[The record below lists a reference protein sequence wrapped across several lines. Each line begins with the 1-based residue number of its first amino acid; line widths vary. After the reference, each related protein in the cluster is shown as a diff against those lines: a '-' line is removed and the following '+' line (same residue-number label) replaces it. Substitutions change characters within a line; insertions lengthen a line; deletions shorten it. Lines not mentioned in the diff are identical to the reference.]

1 MASQKSSYNIVNY
14 SFVVNNKV
22 FIDKLKSELSELPE
36 FYSIKN
42 DKLYVNLRTVQDR
55 TDFFGKLKEFNKNN
69 ENKVMAKELVYKF
82 FVRNSK
88 EELKFSDLINKIK
101 KLLSEDE
108 KTKNLV
114 NSFKIYNLGRNYK
127 VLVTSYDVT
136 MLLNGTEMFYPYKSK
151 QERTI
156 NVSTVATKE
165 VSELNV

>member
-1 MASQKSSYNIVNY
+1 
-14 SFVVNNKV
+14 
-22 FIDKLKSELSELPE
+22 
-36 FYSIKN
+36 
-42 DKLYVNLRTVQDR
+42 
-55 TDFFGKLKEFNKNN
+55 
-69 ENKVMAKELVYKF
+69 MAKELVYKF

-88 EELKFSDLINKIK
+88 EELKFSDLVVKIK

-136 MLLNGTEMFYPYKSK
+136 LLLNGTEMFYPYKSK

-156 NVSTVATKE
+156 NVSTVLTQE
-165 VSELNV
+165 YTSELNV